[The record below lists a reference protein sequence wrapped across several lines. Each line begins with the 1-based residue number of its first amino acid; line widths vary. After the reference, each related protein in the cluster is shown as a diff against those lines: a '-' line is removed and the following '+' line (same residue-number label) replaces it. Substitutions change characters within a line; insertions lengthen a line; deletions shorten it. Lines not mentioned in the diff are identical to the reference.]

1 MRLRVAPALVAAL
14 GASLAFPASPSALD
28 AADLAQVRADA
39 VRWAVAQKGL
49 RERGTTNCSPTV
61 NAWVKDM
68 GLRPCKVWCG
78 AFVHQAF
85 LQAGLRLSS
94 RLIDPHKTYY
104 DVLAN
109 RRGLRQVAISDVGPG
124 DLLLYAFRR
133 RLTASPFAIV
143 VTRLRKGWVT
153 TAEGNVGHTAVVKR
167 RSLRFPVLAARVVG
181 HGA

>member
-1 MRLRVAPALVAAL
+1 M
-14 GASLAFPASPSALD
+14 D

-39 VRWAVAQKGL
+39 VEWAVAQQGL

-61 NAWVKDM
+61 DQWVQDM

-85 LQAGLRLSS
+85 LQAGVRLSS
-94 RLIDPHKTYY
+94 RLIDPHKTYD
-104 DVLAN
+104 DVVAN
-109 RRGLRQVAISDVGPG
+109 RNGLRRIAISRVRPG
-124 DLLLYAFRR
+124 DLLLYAFRP
-133 RLTASPFAIV
+133 RLKASHFAIV
-143 VTRLRKGWVT
+143 ASRPRKGWVS
-153 TAEGNVGHTAVVKR
+153 TAEGNVGHMAVVKR